1 VVRRM
6 SRCGRDICPLT
17 SVADW
22 GHTSCM
28 GAAGVADRTRIIA
41 GWSLAAFSFALVGTV
56 WISLAGDVR
65 SRPGIEGDLS
75 LSSMLL
81 GSFVVAGFA
90 FSGAALVHLRPRNVL
105 GWLLLVSGLMDA
117 ISNSGTAYGARALT
131 DPDRSLPLGL
141 FATWLASWTLVPA
154 LLLPALVL
162 PALYPTGR
170 APSPFWVWHI
180 RVCLVGTALLGLA
193 AATVNGV
200 TNPAVAGTRLPWH
213 APEAWAWATAGTS
226 AALLVPA
233 AVVTIVGTMVRV
245 ARAKTPERQQLLWLV
260 CVVGVMVATIFLPA
274 TEGPFTV
281 MFACIPV
288 AVVVGVLRYRLLGIE
303 VVLRRTLLFV
313 PLAVLVALIVGGLTT
328 GLASLFP
335 DGPLPLI
342 AASAVVAI
350 LVIPVAGRLRLLVDR
365 LVLGDRADPL
375 ALVDRI
381 GAGLQVARDNPVA
394 SMLEAVA
401 TAAGAS
407 YAAVHD
413 AAGGELA
420 ALGDLGSTTLDV
432 PLVHG
437 GTELGVLSLGP
448 RRGASRVVAG
458 DERLVLALAPH
469 LAVVVSSR
477 RLAEDLVRERQR
489 VTTATVAERDRL
501 RRDLH
506 DGLGPSLSGI
516 ALGLE
521 AASKALMR
529 DPTAVPDL
537 LERTR
542 LEADAAV
549 REVRRVLA
557 GLRPAALDRQGL
569 VEALHE
575 TANSLGMGAPGR
587 PRFELRVDAL
597 PALPPDVEES
607 AFRIVAESMT
617 NVARHSGAEHCS
629 VEIKQRNGDLRVG
642 VTDDGHGQAS
652 IRPMGHGLDS
662 MRRRASDVGGRLTV
676 ACIEPHGTA
685 VTVVLPLEASR

>member
-1 VVRRM
+1 M
-6 SRCGRDICPLT
+6 SRYRGDACPLT
-17 SVADW
+17 RGADW
-22 GHTSCM
+22 GHTSDM
-28 GAAGVADRTRIIA
+28 TTAGPADRTRQIV
-41 GWSLAAFSFALVGTV
+41 GWSLATFAFVLVGMV
-56 WISLAGDVR
+56 WVSLAGDVR
-65 SRPGIEGDLS
+65 SRPGIEADPSVGS
-75 LSSMLL
+75 QLL

-90 FSGAALVHLRPRNVL
+90 LSGAALVHLRPRNVL
-105 GWLLLVSGLMDA
+105 GWLLLISGLLQAM
-117 ISNSGTAYGARALT
+117 SNSGAAYGARALT

-141 FATWLASWTLVPA
+141 FATWLASWTFVPA
-154 LLLPALVL
+154 LLLPMLVL

-170 APSPFWVWHI
+170 APSRFWVWHI
-180 RVCLVGTALLGLA
+180 RVCLVGTSLLGLA
-193 AATVNGV
+193 AGTVNEVSNETV
-200 TNPAVAGTRLPWH
+200 TGTRLPWD
-213 APEAWAWATAGTS
+213 APEWWAWATAGTS

-233 AVVTIVGTMVRV
+233 AGVVVVGTLVRV
-245 ARAKTPERQQLLWLV
+245 VRARTPERQQLLWLV
-260 CVVGVMVATIFLPA
+260 CVVGVMIATIFVAA
-274 TEGPFTV
+274 TETPFTV

-313 PLAVLVALIVGGLTT
+313 PLALLVALIIGGLTT
-328 GLASLFP
+328 ALASLFP

-365 LVLGDRADPL
+365 LVLGERADPL

-381 GAGLQVARDNPVA
+381 GAGLEVARDDPVA

-413 AAGGELA
+413 PTGRELVT
-420 ALGDLGSTTLDV
+420 LGDNVASTSLDV

-437 GTELGVLSLGP
+437 GAELGVLSVGP
-448 RRGASRVVAG
+448 RGSEARVAAR
-458 DERLVLALAPH
+458 DARLVLALAPH

-521 AASKALMR
+521 AAGMALVR
-529 DPTAVPDL
+529 DPAAVPDL

-569 VEALHE
+569 VGALRD
-575 TANSLGMGAPGR
+575 TAKSLGMGGPGR
-587 PRFELRVDAL
+587 PQFALRADPL
-597 PALPPDVEES
+597 PLLPPEVEES

-617 NVARHSGAEHCS
+617 NVTRHSGAEHCS
-629 VEIKQRNGDLRVG
+629 VEINQANGDLRVG
-642 VTDDGHGQAS
+642 VIDDGYGYAS
-652 IRPMGHGLDS
+652 AQPMGHGLDS
-662 MRRRASDVGGRLTV
+662 MRKRASDVGGRLTV
-676 ACIEPHGTA
+676 APIEPHGTEVSA
-685 VTVVLPLEASR
+685 VLPLGASS

>member
-1 VVRRM
+1 M
-6 SRCGRDICPLT
+6 S
-17 SVADW
+17 
-22 GHTSCM
+22 
-28 GAAGVADRTRIIA
+28 AAGVGDRTRIIV
-41 GWSLAAFSFALVGTV
+41 GWSLAAFSFILVGTV

-65 SRPGIEGDLS
+65 SRPGIVGDLS
-75 LSSMLL
+75 LGSVLL

-90 FSGAALVHLRPRNVL
+90 LSGLALVNFRPRNAL
-105 GWLLLVSGLMDA
+105 GWLLLVSGLLHA

-131 DPDRSLPLGL
+131 DTDRSLPLGL
-141 FATWLASWTLVPA
+141 FTTWLASLTLVPA
-154 LLLPALVL
+154 LLLPVLVL
-162 PALYPTGR
+162 PALYPIGR
-170 APSPFWVWHI
+170 ASSSFWVWHI
-180 RVCLVGTALLGLA
+180 RVCLVGMALLGLA
-193 AATVNGV
+193 NATVNGV
-200 TNPAVAGTRLPWH
+200 TNPAVVGTRLPWD
-213 APEAWAWATAGTS
+213 APEWWAWATAGTS
-226 AALLVPA
+226 AVLLVPA
-233 AVVTIVGTMVRV
+233 AGVTIVGTLVRV

-260 CVVGVMVATIFLPA
+260 CVVGVMVATIFLPS
-274 TEGPFTV
+274 TEVPFTV

-303 VVLRRTLLFV
+303 VVLRRTLLLV
-313 PLAVLVALIVGGLTT
+313 PLALLVALIVGGLTS

-335 DGPLPLI
+335 EGPLPLI

-381 GAGLQVARDNPVA
+381 GAGLEIARDNPVA

-413 AAGGELA
+413 ASGGELA
-420 ALGDLGSTTLDV
+420 TLGDVGRATLDV

-437 GTELGVLSLGP
+437 GAALGVLSVGP
-448 RRGASRVVAG
+448 RRGESRVAAG
-458 DERLVLALAPH
+458 DARLVLALAPH

-477 RLAEDLVRERQR
+477 RLAQDLVRERQR
-489 VTTATVAERDRL
+489 VTAATIAERDRL
-501 RRDLH
+501 RCDLH

-521 AASKALMR
+521 AAGKALVR
-529 DPTAVPDL
+529 DPAAVPDL

-542 LEADAAV
+542 LEAEAAV

-569 VEALHE
+569 VGALRE
-575 TANSLGMGAPGR
+575 TADSLGMGAPGR

-597 PALPPDVEES
+597 PVLPPHVEES

-629 VEIKQRNGDLRVG
+629 VEINQTNRDLRVG
-642 VTDDGHGQAS
+642 VIDDGHGYAS
-652 IRPMGHGLDS
+652 RRPMGHGLDS
-662 MRRRASDVGGRLTV
+662 MRRRASEVGGRLTV
-676 ACIEPHGTA
+676 VPIEPHGTA
-685 VTVVLPLEASR
+685 VTAVLPLEPSP